1 MKILITGG
9 CGFIG
14 SNLAIFLKD
23 KIKNAKIASVDNLSR
38 KGSGLNHKRLSQ
50 KQIKNFKSDIG
61 RLNKLIKLP
70 KFDLVIHCAAEP
82 AIEASRKKVEEVFNS
97 NLIGTFNVLK
107 KCVKDNSNIIYL
119 SSSRVYAMENLF
131 RLKKKGSVKE
141 NFNVENTKSIYGF
154 TKLSSE
160 LLIKEYSYLH
170 KIKYIINRV
179 ALVSGPWQFG
189 KEEQG
194 FVSLWVWR
202 HLKHLRLNYIGF
214 GGTGKQVRDVLHI
227 TDLCELILLQI
238 QKFKK
243 INNKLMNVG
252 GGKKNSLNL
261 IQLTR
266 LSANITKNKIKIGS
280 VKKTS
285 PYDVPYFVT
294 NTGYVTRLYKWKPK
308 RNLKKII
315 TDLYFWMKP
324 NISSLKKYF

>member
-14 SNLAIFLKD
+14 SNLGLFLKS
-23 KIKNAKIASVDNLSR
+23 KIKKAKVTSVDNLSR
-38 KGSGLNHKRLSQ
+38 KGSILNYKRLL
-50 KQIKNFKSDIG
+50 KLKIKNFKIDLTNLKKVQ
-61 RLNKLIKLP
+61 RLP

-82 AIEASRKKVEEVFNS
+82 AIEVSRNKVDEVFKS
-97 NLIGTFNVLK
+97 NLVATFNILK
-107 KCVKDNSNIIYL
+107 KCAKDRSDIIYL
-119 SSSRVYAMENLF
+119 SSSRVYAIESLF
-131 RLKKKGSVKE
+131 KLKKKRSVSE
-141 NFNVENTKSIYGF
+141 NFNVENFKSIYGF

-170 KIKYIINRV
+170 KIKYLINRV

-202 HLKHLRLNYIGF
+202 HLNKLKLNYIGF

-227 TDLCELILLQI
+227 DDLCELILLQI
-238 QKFKK
+238 KKINK

-252 GGKKNSLNL
+252 GGYKNSINL
-261 IQLTR
+261 IKLTE
-266 LSANITKNKIKIGS
+266 LSKQITKNKIKIGI

-285 PYDVPYFVT
+285 PYDVPY
-294 NTGYVTRLYKWKPK
+294 YVSNISYVKKLYKWEP
-308 RNLKKII
+308 RRGLRKIVNDI
-315 TDLYFWMKP
+315 YFWMRP
-324 NISSLKKYF
+324 NISILKKYF